1 MPNGLRWPA
10 HSKLCT
16 LLTVI
21 FQPVLVWG
29 LCSFLSAVFVLKG
42 SPAKV
47 DHYHCRRGLSAGS
60 AGISLQN
67 VLDQHL
73 TLAESNRSSSFLA
86 AEPD

>member
-10 HSKLCT
+10 Q
-16 LLTVI
+16 
-21 FQPVLVWG
+21 FQVMYTFDSHISA
-29 LCSFLSAVFVLKG
+29 SFDLGPLQFSFCFVLKG